1 MGTFSSGNT
10 SGILKVIRD
19 NKFFIVPF
27 FLLSTYL
34 IILIGIQGSAG
45 LFLNI
50 NSYSSTFADH
60 FFYYITDL
68 GDGFVPYIL
77 IIVLLFVSFRESLTF
92 LAATSII
99 SILVTLL
106 KRYYFPEFDRPVTYF
121 EFTDVIRH
129 VPAYDP
135 PLLYSF
141 PSGHTATAFSVF
153 LYLSILSKNQYLKF
167 ILFCIAA
174 LVSFSRVYLSAHFP
188 LDIFFGSYIAVS
200 ITILVYYFSRRIE
213 KPWIDRKIEFRPK
226 ISIRKQAL

>member
-1 MGTFSSGNT
+1 MGIFSST
-10 SGILKVIRD
+10 KVSEIFQVVWD

-27 FLLSTYL
+27 FILSTYL
-34 IILIGIQGSAG
+34 IFLILMQGSPG

-50 NSYSSTFADH
+50 NSYHSGFADH

-68 GDGFVPYIL
+68 GDGLTPYVLVVI
-77 IIVLLFVSFRESLTF
+77 LLFISFRESLTF
-92 LAATSII
+92 LVATSII

-121 EFTDVIRH
+121 EFTEAIRH

-153 LYLSILSKNQYLKF
+153 LYLAVLSKKQYLKF

-188 LDIFFGSYIAVS
+188 LDICAGSYISVI
-200 ITILVYYFSRRIE
+200 ITILVYYYSRRID
-213 KPWIDRKIEFRPK
+213 KPWMDKRIEFRTK
-226 ISIRKQAL
+226 NSIKKQAL